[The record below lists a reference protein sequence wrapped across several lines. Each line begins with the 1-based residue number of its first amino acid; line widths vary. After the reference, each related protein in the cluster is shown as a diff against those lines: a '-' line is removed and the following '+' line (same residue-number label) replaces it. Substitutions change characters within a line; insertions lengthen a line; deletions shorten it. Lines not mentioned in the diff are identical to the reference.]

1 MSNQAAW
8 LKAPKANLEVD
19 SAPTAKAGQGE
30 VVIKNAFLAINP
42 VDWKIQSYGFPNY
55 KYPDILG
62 RDIAGEI
69 VEIGQDVTRL
79 HLGQRVIAHALGR
92 LVGDPAYG
100 GFQLYTVAKEITV
113 ASIPDSLSY
122 EHAVVLPLS
131 ISTAAAGLYQKGFLE
146 VPYSTIDP
154 KPTGKT
160 ILFWGGSSSVG
171 STTIQLAVASGLTV
185 VSTAS
190 KKNFDYVKALGAHHV
205 FDHSSATA
213 GCVISQ
219 SVSHQLRIYL

>member
-30 VVIKNAFLAINP
+30 VVIKNGFLAINP

-79 HLGQRVIAHALGR
+79 HLGQRVIA
-92 LVGDPAYG
+92 
-100 GFQLYTVAKEITV
+100 
-113 ASIPDSLSY
+113 
-122 EHAVVLPLS
+122 
-131 ISTAAAGLYQKGFLE
+131 
-146 VPYSTIDP
+146 
-154 KPTGKT
+154 
-160 ILFWGGSSSVG
+160 
-171 STTIQLAVASGLTV
+171 
-185 VSTAS
+185 
-190 KKNFDYVKALGAHHV
+190 
-205 FDHSSATA
+205 
-213 GCVISQ
+213 
-219 SVSHQLRIYL
+219 